1 MMVMMLAGR
10 RRGRGFVIRTVESVS
25 FEYDPRAFTDQAFHM
40 TFTLFIRTDLD
51 GVFRHSLKELK
62 LLSAFLTNV
71 FVCRHNVRWGSY
83 DPRTLTILSQIPDG
97 RKILNRKQK
106 IIL

>member
-1 MMVMMLAGR
+1 MMVMMLTGR

-25 FEYDPRAFTDQAFHM
+25 LEYDPRAFTDQAFHM
-40 TFTLFIRTDLD
+40 TFTLLIRTDLD
-51 GVFRHSLKELK
+51 GVFRHSLKEFK

-71 FVCRHNVRWGSY
+71 FVCRHNVRWGPY
-83 DPRTLTILSQIPDG
+83 GPRTLTILSQIPDG